1 MSETSARS
9 TRTQEAAHTGRIRVR
24 RAYESPDGGYRVL
37 VDRMWPRGV
46 AKADAELD
54 ERCQDVAPSADLR
67 RWFDH
72 DPAKWAEFRRRY
84 RHELSLDAA
93 DAEDG
98 APSRDAAEDLL
109 ERWRRSGEQELVLVY
124 GTKDEDHNHA
134 LVLAEALEALR

>member
-84 RHELSLDAA
+84 RHELFL
-93 DAEDG
+93 
-98 APSRDAAEDLL
+98 DAAEDLL

-124 GTKDEDHNHA
+124 GAKDEDHNHA